1 MMPLSEEQLR
11 EIVAKVKIPK
21 LERTKPAPVLAM
33 IDRKLTVEGQRER
46 VARDIKELTTAE
58 RQNAEQ
64 GNRWENELYYRQQHE
79 ALTEAEYWAKARCEG
94 EDNG

>member
-1 MMPLSEEQLR
+1 MPLSEEQLR

-46 VARDIKELTTAE
+46 VARDIKDLATAE
-58 RQNAEQ
+58 RQNAGQ
-64 GNRWENELYYRQQHE
+64 VAQWENELYYRQQHE
-79 ALTEAEYWAKARCEG
+79 ALAEAERWANAREG
-94 EDNG
+94 SNG